1 MAKSRGG
8 DVRQYLISGREFD
21 PVGGSSPTIML
32 SGFTNENLP
41 TGNGKLHTVSRRKL
55 GGFDGAVISLDSTRK
70 DQEFIQNLI
79 NDGENFTVSLT
90 LASGITYSGSGKIE
104 GELNFN
110 SNDGQLEFAFRSE
123 KFEQI

>member
-1 MAKSRGG
+1 MAARGG

-21 PVGGSSPTIML
+21 PVAGSSPTIIL
-32 SGFTNENLP
+32 AGYINENLP

-55 GGFDGAVISLDSTRK
+55 GGFDGGVISLDVTRK

-79 NDGENFTVSLT
+79 SGQEAFSVSVT

-104 GELNFN
+104 GESNFN

-123 KFEQI
+123 NFEQI